1 MDKLKLSDDVMP
13 NSKYK
18 RDRRNA
24 MLETVSSKESSI
36 WPFASDQTS
45 ADKDGESPDTGHD
58 FPENPDKN
66 NTRTGHGQYC
76 PPTSA
81 SDLIPW
87 VLGNSRIADVL
98 KMEL

>member
-24 MLETVSSKESSI
+24 MLETVSSKESSA
-36 WPFASDQTS
+36 WS
-45 ADKDGESPDTGHD
+45 
-58 FPENPDKN
+58 
-66 NTRTGHGQYC
+66 
-76 PPTSA
+76 SA

-87 VLGNSRIADVL
+87 ELENSRIADVL
-98 KMEL
+98 KMELLR